1 MEAAMSHTTSFA
13 LVLATVLLADRRL
26 PQRLAEIA
34 ESHRLAVD
42 QLVSR
47 FLSSPINPT
56 TTFEFERRLETCTR
70 EFARQIAEATYNAV
84 EPEAPESAPH
94 DVKFQN
100 VGYRRVNKKT
110 NNAYVATLFGTI
122 RLQRFAFRPWDRDSG
137 DPAIFPLELQLGI
150 VHGTT
155 PALADAAAGYFAQ
168 AGASQQIVLERLRS
182 QHGVSM
188 GVERLRKVTAVI
200 GQAMERYLREFQ
212 VLRILALLKEAEK
225 SSGNRKPVLAV
236 GRDGVTL
243 REYRHS
249 HFENA
254 TVGTVTVY
262 NRAGVRLGTVYLAFP
277 PELGQH
283 QMTRSLTGLL
293 RDVLRGWDGPLPR
306 LCYVTD
312 AGIEESKYFRQ
323 VLQRMRHP
331 RTGERLSWQRIVDFY
346 HAAERLSRLAEALFG
361 AQSPAAKA
369 WSRRMRKLLK
379 TRNGPYKVLHAAA
392 ALRGR
397 RKLSKARAAMYR
409 KAYNY
414 IRRRSK
420 FMQYHD
426 YKRDHLPIGSGI
438 TEAACKTIFAQRL
451 KLSGMRW
458 SKSGAEVVLTLRCA
472 LISKVWEAVFRKTLE
487 TRPNYQPHRQT
498 ATYNTESENAL
509 TNAA

>member
-1 MEAAMSHTTSFA
+1 MDATMSYATPFT
-13 LVLATVLLADRRL
+13 LVLATVLLADRRW
-26 PQRLAEIA
+26 QRRLEELAEA
-34 ESHRLAVD
+34 NRLAVE
-42 QLVSR
+42 QLAIR
-47 FLSSPINPT
+47 FLSSEVTPT
-56 TTFEFERRLETCTR
+56 TTFEFERRMEACTR
-70 EFARQIAEATYNAV
+70 EFARQVAEMSYNAV

-94 DVKFQN
+94 DVTFQKA
-100 VGYRRVNKKT
+100 GYRRVNKKT
-110 NNAYVATLFGTI
+110 NNSYVATLFGTI
-122 RLQRFAFRPWDRDSG
+122 RLRRFLFRPWDRDSG

-150 VHGTT
+150 VQGAT
-155 PALADAAAGYFAQ
+155 PALANAAAGYFAQ

-188 GVERLRKVTAVI
+188 GVARLRKLTSAI

-212 VLRILALLKEAEK
+212 VLRILDWLEEAWK
-225 SSGNRKPVLAV
+225 SSGNRKPALAV

-254 TVGTVTVY
+254 TAGTVTVY
-262 NRAGVRLGTVYLAFP
+262 DRAGVRLGTVYLAFP

-283 QMTRSLTGLL
+283 QMTSRLTALL
-293 RDVLRGWDGPLPR
+293 NDVLRGWEKPLPR

-312 AGIEESKYFRQ
+312 AGIEESKYFRR

-331 RTGERLSWQRIVDFY
+331 RTGERLSWTRIVDFY
-346 HAAERLSRLAEALFG
+346 HAAERLSRLGDALFG
-361 AQSPAAKA
+361 AQSSAAKA
-369 WSRRMRKLLK
+369 WAWRMRKLLK

-397 RKLSKARAAMYR
+397 QKLSKARAAMYR

-414 IRRRSK
+414 IRRRTK
-420 FMQYHD
+420 FMQYYD
-426 YKRDHLPIGSGI
+426 YKRDHLPIGSGV
-438 TEAACKTIFAQRL
+438 TEAACKTLFAQRL

-458 SKSGAEVVLTLRCA
+458 SKSGAEIVLTLRCA
-472 LISKVWEAVFRKTLE
+472 LISKVWEAVFHKTLE
-487 TRPNYQPHRQT
+487 TRPQCQPHCQI
-498 ATYNTESENAL
+498 ATPPSYSEIPL